1 VPRTRGITWAT
12 IVFVAFLAAGLA
24 GLVVWGMVNRWLYAG
39 AEGYGD
45 GIPIQTI
52 VGVITVAVIASV
64 ALPLRWL
71 AQGKRRAAVGLILW
85 FLLTPV
91 ALFFFGALL
100 FAYSSANS

>member
-1 VPRTRGITWAT
+1 M
-12 IVFVAFLAAGLA
+12 FVALLATGLA

-39 AEGYGD
+39 GEGYAD
-45 GIPIQTI
+45 GVLSQTI
-52 VGVITVAVIASV
+52 CGFVALAVIASV

-71 AQGKRRAAVGLILW
+71 AHGKRRAAVGLTLW

-91 ALFFFGALL
+91 ALFFFLAFL